1 MVILPPEKFNNGSQ
15 NESKQQFFVNFMYKN
30 ENKGESTWIHHMV
43 REWNNVYLIRNKTK
57 KTWSFCH
64 DFLLSY
70 TSKRIDQ
77 YTADFRFLKINQEIF
92 SL

>member
-1 MVILPPEKFNNGSQ
+1 
-15 NESKQQFFVNFMYKN
+15 
-30 ENKGESTWIHHMV
+30 MV
-43 REWNNVYLIRNKTK
+43 REWNNAHLVRNKTK